1 MEVHN
6 LFSIPVYKFEFK
18 DHLIHKEKMMNYLS
32 NDEVYSENTRE
43 RRKSL
48 CFTRPILQNIPE
60 FKEFKNFAQL
70 SLQMAMRDLG
80 FVPSV
85 QITGIWATKHLNG
98 GSHHTHQHGN
108 SFLTGVYYLHGN
120 EKHAGT
126 TFHNVH
132 RNHKQIIPEMIPGA
146 TLKYLDSVQTTFKE
160 GTLYLFPSWLIHG
173 TDSNNIEQ
181 TNDTRHILSFNGMPL
196 GASAHDEFERFDY
209 QDIAKS
215 TTFIPEVVKEL
226 KKAKNSIKIS

>member
-18 DHLIHKEKMMNYLS
+18 DHLIYKEKMMNYLS
-32 NDEVYSENTRE
+32 DDKVYGDNTRNN
-43 RRKSL
+43 RKSL
-48 CFTRPILQNIPE
+48 CFTRPILQNLLE

-70 SLQMAMRDLG
+70 SLQIVMRDLG
-80 FVPSV
+80 YVPSV
-85 QITGIWATKHLNG
+85 QITGIWATKHLGG

-126 TFHNVH
+126 TFYNVH

-146 TLKYLDSVQTTFKE
+146 TLKHLDKVETKFKE
-160 GTLYLFPSWLIHG
+160 GILYLFPSWLVHG
-173 TDSNNIEQ
+173 TDSNDIEH
-181 TNDTRHILSFNGMPL
+181 TKDTRHILSFNGMPL
-196 GASAHDEFERFDY
+196 GASAHDEFEKFDY
-209 QDIAKS
+209 QDMEKS
-215 TTFIPEVVKEL
+215 TAVIPEIVKEL
-226 KKAKNSIKIS
+226 KQAKSVIKIG